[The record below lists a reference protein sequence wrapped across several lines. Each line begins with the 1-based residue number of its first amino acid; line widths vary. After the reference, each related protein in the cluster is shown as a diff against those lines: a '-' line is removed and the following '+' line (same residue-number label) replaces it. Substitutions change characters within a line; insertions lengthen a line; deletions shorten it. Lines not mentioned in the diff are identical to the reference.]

1 MRRIGWVL
9 ALAGLCLPAVW
20 PLTQGPFFASDDA
33 LFHLFRLAALDDA
46 LHQGNVYPRLFPS
59 FAFGYGEAVLA
70 YYGPLSYYF
79 AELPRLFGASY
90 ADAIKGAFAAGY
102 LGSALGAYALARRF
116 VPPEASLLGAVVYTY
131 FPYHLAE
138 TYQRG
143 ALAEH
148 LAFVFLPLILWAI
161 TPSVAIQP
169 IGFERLLS
177 TRGSKETLI
186 LAASTAGLI
195 LTHSLTALIFLPC
208 AFVYFA
214 AMHWRRIGPR
224 RIVPAMLGLLA
235 AVGITAFYWLP
246 LLTESRLVGL
256 SAGLDNAGYLT
267 HLAPLAGIIQPSL
280 IFHYPPKQGVSAD
293 HPLGLLS
300 LLLLLATLGL
310 TVVAWRRRDGLAMPT
325 LLFSALA
332 LFALFMTLDI
342 SSGFWTALHNPLTF
356 LQYPWRFMT
365 LSALGIAIGV
375 SLTIGAYPRAVYV
388 AVPVVIYC
396 AVAALQPK
404 PLSAAPADTA
414 AMWVN
419 YYQQRQIGATW
430 TAEYIPWWVRADRTA
445 IPAQVRSPVSA
456 VGLAVPP
463 LNFESSGYHSWAFEI
478 PSHTNIP
485 CVPSEQTSIPAGGET
500 NLLRFHQ
507 FYLPHWHVSLNGIR
521 LQTFPSGDLGLL
533 SVLVPFNQSGCPL
546 TLDVQFATTDI
557 ENYGGVISLITL
569 MGIAWY
575 WRGWWLVPVT
585 IGCIGFA
592 LALALMRTLPPHALL
607 GSTADAQISNFASLL
622 EAHTD
627 QANYHAGDAVR
638 VTITW
643 YAQNETRENFKGF
656 VHLTDVNSMRVVAQS
671 DSEPV
676 GGFTPTSQWRLG
688 EVIEETRSLR
698 IPDDA
703 AGGVYQIY
711 TGLYHADSVQNL
723 PATFQGQVQSDGR
736 ILLGEVRVAAR

>member
-9 ALAGLCLPAVW
+9 ALGVLCLPAVW
-20 PLTQGPFFASDDA
+20 PLTQGPFFASDDG

-46 LHQGNVYPRLFPS
+46 LHQGNLYPRLFPS
-59 FAFGYGEAVLA
+59 FAFGYGQAVLA

-79 AELPRLFGASY
+79 AELPRLLGASY
-90 ADAIKGAFAAGY
+90 ADAIKWAFAAGY

-116 VPPEASLLGAVVYTY
+116 VAPEAALLGAVVYTY

-161 TPSVAIQP
+161 TLPVASNP
-169 IGFERLLS
+169 LGLERPLS
-177 TRGSKETLI
+177 RQGSKEMLI
-186 LAASTAGLI
+186 LAASTAGLL

-214 AMHWRRIGPR
+214 AMHWRRIR
-224 RIVPAMLGLLA
+224 RWRIVPAMVGLLA
-235 AVGITAFYWLP
+235 AAGITAFYWLP
-246 LLTESRLVGL
+246 LLTESRWVGL

-267 HLAPLAGIIQPSL
+267 HLAPLAGLIQPSL
-280 IFHYPPKQGVSAD
+280 VFQYPPKQGVSAD

-300 LLLLLATLGL
+300 LLLLLATLAL
-310 TVVAWRRRDGLAMPT
+310 TAVAWRRRDRLILPV
-325 LLFSALA
+325 LLFGALA

-342 SSGFWTALHNPLTF
+342 SSGIWTALHNPLTF

-365 LSALGIAIGV
+365 LSALGIAMGAALTFGV
-375 SLTIGAYPRAVYV
+375 YPRAVYI
-388 AVPVVIYC
+388 AVPVIIFC
-396 AVAALQPK
+396 AMAALQPN
-404 PLSAAPADTA
+404 PVSAAPADTA
-414 AMWVN
+414 AMWLN
-419 YYQQRQIGATW
+419 DYRQRQIGATW
-430 TAEYIPWWVRADRTA
+430 TAEYVPWWVRADRTA
-445 IPAQVRSPVSA
+445 IPAQAHSPVSA

-463 LNFESSGYHSWAFEI
+463 LNFQSSGYDSWAFEI
-478 PSHTNIP
+478 PAGTNTP
-485 CVPSEQTSIPAGGET
+485 CVPSEQTAILAGGET

-507 FYLPHWHVSLNGIR
+507 FYLPQWHVSMNGIR

-533 SVLVPFNQSGCPL
+533 SVLVPINQGGCPL
-546 TLDVQFATTDI
+546 TLAVQFAPTDI
-557 ENYGGVISLITL
+557 ETFGGVIALITL
-569 MGIAWY
+569 LGIAWY
-575 WRGWWLVPVT
+575 WRGWWLVPVA
-585 IGCIGFA
+585 IGFLGIA
-592 LALALMRTLPPHALL
+592 LALALMRPLPPHPLL
-607 GSTADAQISNFASLL
+607 GSTADVQIANFARLL

-627 QANYHAGDAVR
+627 QASYHAGDAVR

-643 YAQNETRENFKGF
+643 YAQSETRENFKGF
-656 VHLTDVNSMRVVAQS
+656 VHLTDVNSIRVVAQS

-676 GGFTPTSQWRLG
+676 GGFTPTSQWRVG

-703 AGGVYQIY
+703 VSGVYQIY

-723 PATFQGQVQSDGR
+723 PATLQGQAQRDGR
-736 ILLGEVRVAAR
+736 ILLGEVHVAAR